1 MLLHLGRAR
10 HRYRGLPHDSIGEGA
25 CWDWR
30 FASAIVRRFFLR
42 FTGAPQIVALLHYM
56 RLIRRS
62 KGRALRRCWLVMLLG
77 MAFLPA
83 AESDDNRNSNTT
95 GEKRTVPVVR
105 IVDQHGRQVRSSRRL
120 AGSQVFD
127 VAVGPAG
134 NKIRFVPD
142 TLNISVGDTVRWTWG
157 SDDHSVTSGTP
168 CTADG
173 QFCSPDNTNCD
184 AGILSNT
191 GFVYEHT
198 FAQAGT
204 YSYFCALHCFAGMTG
219 VINVAPPAR
228 PHPSPRPRP
237 SPHPRPVPPP

>member
-1 MLLHLGRAR
+1 MAIRFGNREAIFLAF
-10 HRYRGLPHDSIGEGA
+10 HR
-25 CWDWR
+25 
-30 FASAIVRRFFLR
+30 
-42 FTGAPQIVALLHYM
+42 GAPDYGPFLHYM

-62 KGRALRRCWLVMLLG
+62 KGRAPRACWLVMLLG

-83 AESDDNRNSNTT
+83 AESDDNRNTDTT
-95 GEKRTVPVVR
+95 GEKRAVPVVR
-105 IVDQHGRQVRSSRRL
+105 IVDQHGCQVRSSRRL
-120 AGSQVFD
+120 AGSQIFD

-142 TLNISVGDTVRWTWG
+142 TLNIFVGDTVRWTWG
-157 SDDHSVTSGTP
+157 SDDHSVTSGTS

-198 FAQAGT
+198 FAQA
-204 YSYFCALHCFAGMTG
+204 ALTPTSALCTALLE
-219 VINVAPPAR
+219 
-228 PHPSPRPRP
+228 
-237 SPHPRPVPPP
+237 